1 MPAGMGPEQIEF
13 KVRSEWTPIKVLP
26 AKPNQRAG
34 WLKTLRDHP
43 PSDPAEL
50 LTDTLPSLLGVP
62 DDASFDILAGY
73 VYHSN
78 ASVQRYALLG
88 LSYWPLE
95 YSLPK
100 IRALL
105 QTQGPND
112 AVTNFLGWQRAI
124 AEGRH

>member
-1 MPAGMGPEQIEF
+1 MPAGVVPVQTEF
-13 KVRSEWTPIKVLP
+13 RIRSEWTPIEILP
-26 AKPNQRAG
+26 AKPNQRAE
-34 WLKTLRDHP
+34 WLQTLRDHP
-43 PSDPAEL
+43 SSDPVEL

-73 VYHSN
+73 VYHPN

-105 QTQGPND
+105 KTQGPND
-112 AVTNFLGWQRAI
+112 AVTNFLAWQRAI
-124 AEGRH
+124 AGDRH